1 VQPVA
6 RQPVLDA
13 FWRLAAERQQIYF
26 RRHEGLPAPWTTD
39 AILTEYKFC
48 NAYRASDR
56 VSQYLIRDVIYAP
69 GRYGSDDQLL
79 RIVLFRL
86 FSKPATWE
94 LLVDAFGDV
103 TAATF
108 DADAYAAVLDHA
120 FAARRTLYTGAFILC
135 ANRAY
140 GHERKHRNHLAL
152 LEAMMTPGSL
162 EQDVARAATL
172 RDLYEALARY
182 PLIGPFMAYQLAIDI
197 NYSELT
203 DFSENECSIAG
214 PGAKRGIAK
223 CFVEPRGWNED
234 RIIRWMTDRQDDEF
248 ARLRL
253 DFRNLHGR
261 PLHAIDIQNLFCE
274 VDKYSRVAF
283 PDLKSNRS
291 RIKSRFT
298 PTGPLPEPFFAPK
311 WKIEPG
317 NGGVSAAHCG
327 RQSSSAADE
336 RPLVAGDQRALW

>member
-1 VQPVA
+1 M
-6 RQPVLDA
+6 LDA
-13 FWRLAAERQQIYF
+13 FWHFAAERQEIYF
-26 RRHEGLPAPWTTD
+26 GRHEGLSAPWTTD
-39 AILTEYKFC
+39 AILAEYKFC

-69 GRYGSDDQLL
+69 GHYGTDDQLL
-79 RIVLFRL
+79 RIILFRL

-103 TAATF
+103 TAATL
-108 DADAYAAVLDHA
+108 DADAYAAVLDDA
-120 FAARRTLYTGAFILC
+120 FAAGRTLYTSAFILC

-152 LEAMMTPGSL
+152 LEAMMAPGGL
-162 EQDVARAATL
+162 ARDVARAATL
-172 RDLYEALARY
+172 RNLYDALARY

-203 DFSENECSIAG
+203 AFSENECSIPG

-223 CFVEPRGWNED
+223 CFADKRGWDDE
-234 RIIRWMTDRQDDEF
+234 RIIGWMTDRQDDEF
-248 ARLRL
+248 TRLGL
-253 DFRNLHGR
+253 HFRSLHGR

-283 PDLKSNRS
+283 PQLKSNRS
-291 RIKSRFT
+291 RIKARFT
-298 PTGPLPEPFFAPK
+298 PAGPLPHPFYPPK
-311 WKIEPG
+311 WKLQANVAPVAAAYHPG
-317 NGGVSAAHCG
+317 RRSA
-327 RQSSSAADE
+327 SAADE
-336 RPLVAGDQRALW
+336 HALVVGDQRALW